1 VAKEVWR
8 DGYIQVNSVD
18 LSDHCSSMTIE
29 GATEEVDLTSFTTA
43 GYREIGTGFKTA
55 NITATF
61 FQDFASG
68 SVDATLQPLWDAGG
82 TFAVHVKQHQTATSA
97 TNPRYSLGTA
107 RIMTY
112 NPFGGGVGDPNS
124 FDATFVNAGTAGL
137 TRGTSGSP

>member
-1 VAKEVWR
+1 MAKHVWR
-8 DGYIQVNSVD
+8 DGYIQVNAVD
-18 LSDHCSSMTIE
+18 LSDHASAVGVE
-29 GATEEVDLTSFTTA
+29 GTTEEVDLTSFTTA

-61 FQDFASG
+61 FNDFAAG

-82 TFAVHVKQHQTATSA
+82 TFAVHVKPTQSATSA

-112 NPFGGGVGDPNS
+112 SPFGGGVGDPNS
-124 FDATFVNAGTAGL
+124 FEATFVNAGTLGL
-137 TRGTSGSP
+137 TRGTTGTP